1 MTTTV
6 SQPTGPVPDVTRH
19 LFTLMT
25 GHIISGA
32 LQVVARLEIARRL
45 AEGPQTTVSLAR
57 DCDVNEGA
65 LYRVLRTL
73 ASVGVF
79 EEVSPRTFGLTPAG
93 EALGSPAMRGMALWI
108 TSPVNMRVHAELM
121 HSVETGSPAVEK
133 VFGVGAFEYFE
144 QNPDVS
150 AIFNDAMTGVS
161 ATVVPAVLEA
171 YDFTGIHVLV
181 DVAGGHGGI
190 LTAVL
195 EANPSM
201 RGVLFDLEH
210 VIAGAHERIASLGLS
225 DRCATVAG
233 DFFKAVPQGG
243 DAYILKNIIHDW
255 DDDRAAQILRNIG
268 AVLPAGGRVLL
279 VESVIYPG
287 NEPSLGKIMDLEMLA
302 MAGGRERTEE
312 EFRALFDRAGFR
324 LTRIVPTKSPLSV
337 IEARPKATPTA

>member
-1 MTTTV
+1 M
-6 SQPTGPVPDVTRH
+6 QHMFR
-19 LFTLMT
+19 LMT

-32 LQVVARLEIARRL
+32 VQVVARLDIARRL
-45 AEGPQTTVSLAR
+45 GPGPQATATLAR
-57 DCDVNEGA
+57 DCDVNEDA

-79 EEVSPRTFGLTPAG
+79 EEVSPRTFGLTQAG

-121 HSVETGSPAVEK
+121 HSLKTGSPSVEK

-144 QNPDVS
+144 KNPDVS

-171 YDFTGIHVLV
+171 YDFSGICVLV

-210 VIAGAHERIASLGLS
+210 VIAGARERIASLGLS

-233 DFFKAVPQGG
+233 DFFKAVPGGG
-243 DAYILKNIIHDW
+243 DAYIMKNIIHDW

-279 VESVIYPG
+279 VESVISPG

-302 MAGGRERTEE
+302 MAGGRERTED
-312 EFRALFDRAGFR
+312 EFRALFDRAGFG

-337 IEARPKATPTA
+337 IEAMPRA

>member
-1 MTTTV
+1 MF
-6 SQPTGPVPDVTRH
+6 R
-19 LFTLMT
+19 LMT

-32 LQVVARLEIARRL
+32 VQAVARLDIAGRV
-45 AEGPQTTVSLAR
+45 AAAPQTTAALAR
-57 DCDVNEGA
+57 DCDVDEDS

-93 EALGSPAMRGMALWI
+93 QALGSPAMRAMALWI

-121 HSVETGSPAVEK
+121 HSLQTGSPAVEK
-133 VFGVGAFEYFE
+133 VFGVGAFEFFE
-144 QNPDVS
+144 KNPDVS
-150 AIFNDAMTGVS
+150 AIFNDAMTGIS

-171 YDFTGIHVLV
+171 YDFGGIRVLV

-195 EANPSM
+195 QAHPSM

-210 VIAGAHERIASLGLS
+210 VIAGARERIAALGLS
-225 DRCATVAG
+225 ERCVTVAG
-233 DFFKAVPQGG
+233 DFFQAVPGGG
-243 DAYILKNIIHDW
+243 DAYIMKHIIHDW
-255 DDDRAAQILRNIG
+255 DDQRAVEILRNVR
-268 AVLPAGGRVLL
+268 AVLPANGRILL
-279 VESVIYPG
+279 VETVLSPG

-302 MAGGRERTEE
+302 MAGGRERTEDQ
-312 EFRALFDRAGFR
+312 FRAIFERAGFK

-337 IEARPKATPTA
+337 IEAKPEE